1 MRINA
6 ICGEIHSSLFYLA
19 DILYNN
25 QTNSIG
31 KLIVVQGNKLVTVGI
46 RGTFQRTLLI
56 IALQG
61 YYIECCTKQ
70 DGLP

>member
-6 ICGEIHSSLFYLA
+6 ICGEIHSILFYLA
-19 DILYNN
+19 DILLYNN

-31 KLIVVQGNKLVTVGI
+31 KFIVVQGNKLATVGI
-46 RGTFQRTLLI
+46 RGTFQRTLR